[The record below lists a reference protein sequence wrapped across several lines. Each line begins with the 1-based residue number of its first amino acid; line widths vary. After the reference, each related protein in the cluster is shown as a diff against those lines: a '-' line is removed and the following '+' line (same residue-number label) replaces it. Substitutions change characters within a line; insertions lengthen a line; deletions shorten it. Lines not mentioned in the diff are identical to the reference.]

1 MTDYYKAIRP
11 DGTDFRTATVQWA
24 PPEGHGGEWI
34 VRHPT
39 AQTIG
44 PDPSDYLSVSTD
56 PTDLPGT
63 QWPMRLL
70 TVEPVGATGTDP
82 KFPHKVTGV
91 AFRVTGE
98 VEAHQRFG
106 PMGEHVE
113 ALIDRALRLTVTEVK
128 ELGAAGDAAWYAAWY
143 AARDAAGDAA
153 RDAAWYAARGL
164 VVRDIIGQHGF
175 TQAHYD
181 VLTGPWRKVIGP
193 IHPDDAEVSA

>member
-1 MTDYYKAIRP
+1 
-11 DGTDFRTATVQWA
+11 
-24 PPEGHGGEWI
+24 
-34 VRHPT
+34 
-39 AQTIG
+39 
-44 PDPSDYLSVSTD
+44 
-56 PTDLPGT
+56 
-63 QWPMRLL
+63 MRLL

-128 ELGAAGDAAWYAAWY
+128 ELGAAWDAAWYAAW
-143 AARDAAGDAA
+143 DAAGDAA
-153 RDAAWYAARGL
+153 GDAAWDAAWDAAGDAARGL

>member
-128 ELGAAGDAAWYAAWY
+128 ELGAAGDAAWYAA
-143 AARDAAGDAA
+143 GDAA
-153 RDAAWYAARGL
+153 RGL
-164 VVRDIIGQHGF
+164 GVRDIIGQHGF

>member
-128 ELGAAGDAAWYAAWY
+128 ELGAARYAARDAARYAARYAAWY
-143 AARDAAGDAA
+143 AARDAA
-153 RDAAWYAARGL
+153 RDAARGL